1 MFWRIRKALGLIK
14 EPTREA
20 STAARIAALRRAG
33 MSIGDRVGIVN
44 CTLDS
49 LFPFLIEIG
58 SDVLMTH
65 ATILAH
71 DASPVVFGAR
81 TRVGRVR
88 ILDHCFIGAGAVILP
103 GVTIGPRA
111 IIGANAVVSR
121 NVPEGSVVAGNPGRV
136 VARVDEW
143 LARKEAAGELVPWPG
158 GIIPSD
164 EDVANGRSAV
174 RARFCPEVSD
184 QNALSSQS

>member
-1 MFWRIRKALGLIK
+1 MVVG
-14 EPTREA
+14 E
-20 STAARIAALRRAG
+20 
-33 MSIGDRVGIVN
+33 RVGIVN

-88 ILDHCFIGAGAVILP
+88 ILDRCFIGAGAVILP

-111 IIGANAVVSR
+111 IVGANAVVSR
-121 NVPEGSVVAGNPGRV
+121 DVPEGCVVAGNPGRV
-136 VARVDEW
+136 VANVDEW
-143 LARKEAAGELVPWPG
+143 LARKEALGELVPWPG
-158 GIIPSD
+158 GIVPSD
-164 EDVANGRSAV
+164 EEVAAGRSAV
-174 RARFCPEVSD
+174 RAKYFPTTPE
-184 QNALSSQS
+184 

>member
-1 MFWRIRKALGLIK
+1 MFWQIRKRLGLVK
-14 EPTREA
+14 EPTREE
-20 STAARIAALRRAG
+20 STAARVAALRLSG
-33 MSIGDRVGIVN
+33 MVIGENVGIVN

-71 DASPVVFGAR
+71 DASPVVFGAS

-88 ILDHCFIGAGAVILP
+88 ILDRCFIGAGAVILP
-103 GVTIGPRA
+103 GVTIGPCA

-121 NVPEGSVVAGNPGRV
+121 DVPEGSVFAGNPGRV
-136 VARVDEW
+136 VAQVKDW
-143 LARKEAAGELVPWPG
+143 LAKKEAMGEIMPWPG
-158 GIIPSD
+158 GIVPSD
-164 EDVANGRSAV
+164 EQVARGRATV
-174 RARFCPEVSD
+174 RAKFRPDLDYGSR
-184 QNALSSQS
+184 

>member
-1 MFWRIRKALGLIK
+1 MFLRTRKALGLVL
-14 EPTREA
+14 EPTREE
-20 STAARIAALRRAG
+20 STAARIAALRQSG
-33 MSIGDRVGIVN
+33 MVIGERVGIVN

-88 ILDHCFIGAGAVILP
+88 IGSQCFIGAGAVILP
-103 GVTIGPRA
+103 GVTIGSRV

-121 NVPEGSVVAGNPGRV
+121 DVPPGSVVAGNPGTV
-136 VARVDEW
+136 VAQVDEW
-143 LARKEAAGELVPWPG
+143 LERKQAQGELMPWPG
-158 GIIPSD
+158 GIVPSD
-164 EDVANGRSAV
+164 EQVAQGRAAV
-174 RARFCPEVSD
+174 RARFRPDLESSD
-184 QNALSSQS
+184 AGRK

>member
-1 MFWRIRKALGLIK
+1 MIVG
-14 EPTREA
+14 E
-20 STAARIAALRRAG
+20 
-33 MSIGDRVGIVN
+33 RVGIVN

-88 ILDHCFIGAGAVILP
+88 ILDCCFIGAGAVILP
-103 GVTIGPRA
+103 SVTIGPRA
-111 IIGANAVVSR
+111 IVGANAVVSR
-121 NVPEGSVVAGNPGRV
+121 DVPAGCVVAGNPGRV
-136 VARVDEW
+136 VAQVDDW
-143 LARKEAAGELVPWPG
+143 LARKEALGELVPWPG
-158 GIIPSD
+158 GIVPTD
-164 EDVANGRSAV
+164 EEVTEGRASV
-174 RARFCPEVSD
+174 RAMFQPGLRS
-184 QNALSSQS
+184 

>member
-1 MFWRIRKALGLIK
+1 VFWRIRSALGLIRA
-14 EPTREA
+14 PTREE
-20 STAARIAALRRAG
+20 STAARIALLRRSG
-33 MSIGDRVGIVN
+33 MVVGERVGIVN

-65 ATILAH
+65 ATVLAH

-88 ILDHCFIGAGAVILP
+88 ILDRCFIGAGAVILP

-111 IIGANAVVSR
+111 IVGANAVVSR
-121 NVPEGSVVAGNPGRV
+121 DVPEGCVVAGNPGQV
-136 VARVDEW
+136 VAKVDDW
-143 LARKEAAGELVPWPG
+143 LARKEALGELVPWPG
-158 GIIPSD
+158 GIVPTD
-164 EDVANGRSAV
+164 AQVTAGRASV
-174 RARFCPEVSD
+174 RAKFQLGSPE
-184 QNALSSQS
+184 

>member
-1 MFWRIRKALGLIK
+1 MFWRMRKALGLVR
-14 EPTREA
+14 EPSREE
-20 STAARIAALRRAG
+20 STAARIEALRQSG
-33 MSIGDRVGIVN
+33 MTIGKRVGIVN

-71 DASPVVFGAR
+71 DASPVVFDAR
-81 TRVGRVR
+81 TRVGQVR

-121 NVPEGSVVAGNPGRV
+121 DVPPGSVVAGNPGRV
-136 VARVDEW
+136 VAQVDDW
-143 LARKEAAGELVPWPG
+143 LERKQAQGELVPWPG
-158 GIIPSD
+158 GIVPSD
-164 EDVANGRSAV
+164 EQVAEGRAAV
-174 RARFCPEVSD
+174 RAMFLRGAARSD
-184 QNALSSQS
+184 AMQD

>member
-1 MFWRIRKALGLIK
+1 MLWRIRKVLGLVK
-14 EPTREA
+14 EPTREET
-20 STAARIAALRRAG
+20 TAARIAALRGAG
-33 MSIGDRVGIVN
+33 MSIGERVGIVN

-71 DASPVVFGAR
+71 DASPVVFGTR

-88 ILDHCFIGAGAVILP
+88 ILDQVFIGAGAVILP

-121 NVPEGSVVAGNPGRV
+121 DVPEGSVVGGNPGQV
-136 VARVDEW
+136 IARVDEW
-143 LARKEAAGELVPWPG
+143 LARKEASGELVPWPG

-164 EDVANGRSAV
+164 EQVAEGRAAV
-174 RARFCPEVSD
+174 RTRFRLKASETDVQD
-184 QNALSSQS
+184 I

>member
-1 MFWRIRKALGLIK
+1 MVVG
-14 EPTREA
+14 E
-20 STAARIAALRRAG
+20 
-33 MSIGDRVGIVN
+33 RVGIVN

-65 ATILAH
+65 ATVLAH

-88 ILDHCFIGAGAVILP
+88 IGDQCFIGAGAVVLP
-103 GVTIGPRA
+103 GVTIGARA

-121 NVPEGSVVAGNPGRV
+121 DVPAGSVVAGNPGKV
-136 VARVDEW
+136 VATVDDW
-143 LARKEAAGELVPWPG
+143 LERKHALGELMPWPG
-158 GIIPSD
+158 GIVPSD
-164 EDVANGRSAV
+164 EQVQHGRDQV
-174 RARFCPEVSD
+174 RARFRPDLVGRAE
-184 QNALSSQS
+184 AE